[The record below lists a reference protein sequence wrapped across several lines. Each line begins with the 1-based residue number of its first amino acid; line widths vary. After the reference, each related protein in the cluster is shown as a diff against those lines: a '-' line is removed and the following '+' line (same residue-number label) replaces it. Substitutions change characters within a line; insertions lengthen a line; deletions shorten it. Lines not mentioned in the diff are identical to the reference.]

1 MQPRAA
7 IPPTENTTAPDSP
20 PDWSAIGRDILCP
33 LCDYNLRGLVEPR
46 CPECGHQFNWKQML
60 DAEAQRHPYLF
71 EHQPQRNFWSF
82 FQTLRASLFQPGR
95 FWTKLL
101 PIHQPNRRRLVLY
114 WMIVGIISLVCFAPA
129 PIVRVG
135 TYYQLYASQAQ
146 MRQSRVFVSYRPT
159 RPSQLVVRT
168 GPPPSMGQVLLE
180 ALRSN
185 PADLLMPVF
194 FLLWPAVTLAALM
207 VYRISMR
214 RARIHSVHV
223 LRCVIYSADANIL
236 AGLLVAAT
244 TFLLPRYGPADRWYF
259 FSTLWGVNPSLL
271 LAILVALILL
281 TYRLSLAYQRY
292 LRFPHAVGVVAASQF
307 IVFLIFYNLL
317 FLIRGW

>member
-1 MQPRAA
+1 
-7 IPPTENTTAPDSP
+7 
-20 PDWSAIGRDILCP
+20 
-33 LCDYNLRGLVEPR
+33 
-46 CPECGHQFNWKQML
+46 
-60 DAEAQRHPYLF
+60 
-71 EHQPQRNFWSF
+71 
-82 FQTLRASLFQPGR
+82 
-95 FWTKLL
+95 
-101 PIHQPNRRRLVLY
+101 
-114 WMIVGIISLVCFAPA
+114 
-129 PIVRVG
+129 
-135 TYYQLYASQAQ
+135 
-146 MRQSRVFVSYRPT
+146 
-159 RPSQLVVRT
+159 
-168 GPPPSMGQVLLE
+168 
-180 ALRSN
+180 
-185 PADLLMPVF
+185 
-194 FLLWPAVTLAALM
+194 
-207 VYRISMR
+207 MR